1 MSSARL
7 FFVDSSV
14 VRKQE
19 RTFFKLAGVV
29 EQLQSKSVDIR
40 IAVSAVVYT
49 EMLFAYRR
57 QHGERFDG
65 EMIAATLR
73 DRNVEVVQL
82 DQRAGESM
90 AAVLARWF
98 PTNDGWN
105 AEKKTSGN
113 LDWHIAAHAM
123 SVEQATLLVHD
134 KRVEFSKVERKAE
147 LADVLEALQQELAA
161 LA

>member
-1 MSSARL
+1 MNSARL

-19 RTFFKLAGVV
+19 RTFFKLARVV
-29 EQLQSKSVDIR
+29 EQLQAKEVDIR

-57 QHGERFDG
+57 QYGSGFDG
-65 EMIAATLR
+65 EMVAANLK

-82 DQRAGESM
+82 DQSSGAST

-134 KRVEFSKVERKAE
+134 KRVEFSKVERKAQ
-147 LADVLEALQQELAA
+147 LANVLEVLEQELAT